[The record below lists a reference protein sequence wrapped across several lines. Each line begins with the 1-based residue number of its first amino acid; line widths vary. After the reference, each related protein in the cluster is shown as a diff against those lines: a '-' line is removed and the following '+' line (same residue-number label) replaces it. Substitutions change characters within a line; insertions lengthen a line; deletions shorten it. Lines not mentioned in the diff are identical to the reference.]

1 LVDLSLSICTDLISA
16 ASAGIE
22 KFISPPNIFT
32 LELVNLFTISNAV
45 LAWRFEIHS
54 SAAELILLAQLAA
67 L

>member
-1 LVDLSLSICTDLISA
+1 LISA